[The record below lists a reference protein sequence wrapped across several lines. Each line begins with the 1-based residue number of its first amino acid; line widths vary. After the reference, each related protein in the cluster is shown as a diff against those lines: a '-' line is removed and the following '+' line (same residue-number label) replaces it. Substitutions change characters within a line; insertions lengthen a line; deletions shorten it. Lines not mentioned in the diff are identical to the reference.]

1 MPTSLAPPPPL
12 LCAEHYANITHQTLE
27 VLRLAAADPTTTH
40 VLKTDDDSYV
50 HFDPLLHR
58 LSTLP
63 R

>member
-1 MPTSLAPPPPL
+1 L

-50 HFDPLLHR
+50 HFGPLLHR